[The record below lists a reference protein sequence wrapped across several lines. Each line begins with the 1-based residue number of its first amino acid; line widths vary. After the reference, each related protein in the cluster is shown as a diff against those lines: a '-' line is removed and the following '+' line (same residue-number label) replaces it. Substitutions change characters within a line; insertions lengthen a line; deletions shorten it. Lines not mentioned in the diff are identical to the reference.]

1 MADSV
6 SVSSTAGQPL
16 TWASAT
22 FNWSSVNAGK
32 AFNSLASLAYTLSIG
47 ETVGFAEVAG
57 KQTSKVW
64 FESFGTADAL
74 ARQVGKALAES
85 VTVGDK
91 TRFDASKG
99 IFELVTFLETPAKS
113 VTKPFQE
120 AFVTSDKY
128 ALSFTKATAESLA
141 MPDVLRRDQTLQS
154 FETIG
159 VGERLGKSVIKPIR
173 ENFSASDKYALG
185 FTKAASETLGV
196 GEALR
201 RDQTLRL
208 SESLS
213 VGELLAKLAT
223 KSVSESLKTTDAI
236 RFDATKRWVESATFQ
251 EILAKNTTLP
261 KSESFQVSEF
271 SNRGIGKN
279 AYESFGL
286 ADRAFKDVALAV
298 FETLGITDTYVDNI
312 AYILRVCEHLRFDEA
327 LGKDFT
333 RPLSDSFGITDARF
347 AQVSKSFSEAMTIS
361 EALKRAQ
368 TIAKTENISMSD
380 ALAKAVTLPKGEAF
394 GVGDSIRKST
404 TKSISESVRVAEK
417 IEKLSQKLLLEA
429 MSLGEKLEK
438 RPTLNASE
446 SLNIAETKF
455 EKVVTLAIHEIV
467 GVMELFGRS
476 VGYHLYVNEG
486 MHVTDALKKASKLSI
501 AEALGIYD
509 EYRRHANAIMSDM
522 IVSTEPLTM
531 ATFMQVVDSG
541 RAPGFAPFRDF
552 IPGDYEYQNAIFRAV
567 LKSTTSDRAK
577 LKEMK
582 VTVDVPDVFDRGS
595 VTIAAADASTGARV
609 NFTRSF
615 HITPEI
621 TVTLKGGTVIAIPKV
636 LNSDDGGF
644 TLVLETQSGT
654 RVGGTV
660 SWSAQGY

>member
-6 SVSSTAGQPL
+6 SVSSTSGQPL
-16 TWASAT
+16 TWASAS

-32 AFNSLASLAYTLSIG
+32 AWNSLASLAYTLTIG
-47 ETVGFAEVAG
+47 ETLAVGDKPS
-57 KQTSKVW
+57 KQASKAW
-64 FESFGTADAL
+64 FESFGTVDSL

-85 VTVGDK
+85 VTVGDR
-91 TRFDASKG
+91 TRFDATKSVS
-99 IFELVTFLETPAKS
+99 ELVAFLETPAKG

-120 AFVTSDKY
+120 SFSTSDKY
-128 ALSFTKATAESLA
+128 ALSFTKAAAEGLA
-141 MPDVLRRDQTLQS
+141 LLDSVRRDQTLQT

-159 VGERLGKSVIKPIR
+159 VGERLGKSVTKPVA
-173 ENFSASDKYALG
+173 ESFSASDKYALD
-185 FTKAASETLGV
+185 FTKTASESLTV

-208 SESLS
+208 SESIVLA
-213 VGELLAKLAT
+213 ELLAKLTT
-223 KSVSESLKTTDAI
+223 KSVQELLSTSDAL
-236 RFDATKRWVESATFQ
+236 RFDATKQWFESAAFQ
-251 EILAKNTTLP
+251 EILAKKTTLP
-261 KSESFQVSEF
+261 KSESFGVSELAY
-271 SNRGIGKN
+271 RGIGKN

-286 ADRAFKDVALAV
+286 ADRAFKDVALGV
-298 FETLGITDTYVDNI
+298 FESLGITDSYVDNI
-312 AYILRVCEHLRFDEA
+312 SFMLRVCEHIRFDEV

-347 AQVSKSFSEAMTIS
+347 AQVAKSFTEAMTIS
-361 EALKRAQ
+361 DALRRAQ
-368 TIAKTENISMSD
+368 VIAKNENISVAD
-380 ALAKAVTLPKGEAF
+380 ALAKAVTLPKGESF
-394 GVGDSIRKST
+394 GIADNTRKAT
-404 TKSISESVRVAEK
+404 TKAVSESVRLGEK
-417 IEKLSQKLLLEA
+417 LEKLSEKLMSEA
-429 MSLGEKLEK
+429 IALGEKLEK
-438 RPTLNASE
+438 RPTVNASE
-446 SLNIAETKF
+446 SLTITETKF
-455 EKVVTLAIHEIV
+455 EKVVTLAVHEII

-476 VGYHLYVNEG
+476 VGYHIYVNEG
-486 MHVTDALKKASKLSI
+486 LHVTDALKKASKLSI

-509 EYRRHANAIMSDM
+509 EYRRHANAVMSDM

-531 ATFMQVVDSG
+531 ATFMQVVDAG

-577 LKEMK
+577 LKDMK

-595 VTIAAADASTGARV
+595 VTIAAVDAANGVRI
-609 NFTRSF
+609 NFNRSF

-636 LNSDDGGF
+636 LNPDDGGF